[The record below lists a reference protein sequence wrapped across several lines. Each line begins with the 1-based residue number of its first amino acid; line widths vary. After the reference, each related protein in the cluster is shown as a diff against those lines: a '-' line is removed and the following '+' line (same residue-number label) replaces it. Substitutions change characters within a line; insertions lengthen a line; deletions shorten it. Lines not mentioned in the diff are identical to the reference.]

1 MRIRSLVLA
10 PVTTL
15 GVFIIVM
22 ILQCSVPTVTAIQT
36 EKEAYFNGSAYL
48 RLKTPMTLWS
58 YSAISFKSCR
68 GGEILSQ
75 RYSGHAL
82 LVSVLPDWV
91 SIVLST
97 PAQQPIEARV
107 TGRLL
112 DNKWH
117 TLEFIYQA
125 GTLYCVIDKQSTPI
139 ANQSYNAPLI
149 LDQEIKNEAAVLIL
163 GKQYSG
169 CLLHGPGLVFN
180 SSAMNAEAV
189 VFGPCPLA
197 AGPCSDHDVLEGV
210 PVDYCSHDPCM
221 QHGTCISR
229 SDSYEC
235 HCTARFK
242 GKNCEIDMGPPC
254 QSYPCQHGGTCSE
267 DSKGEYRCTC
277 APGYTGVVCE
287 TELSVHPLCEKN
299 PCVNN
304 GTCRVAPGTNNV
316 ECDCL
321 KGFIGMRCEINWDD
335 CKSNV
340 CLNGGRCIDGVDA
353 FTCDCKGTG
362 YGGTLCQNN
371 IDECLT
377 NPCQNGG
384 TCFDTYGSFL
394 CDCPSGFT
402 GPKCQMSVNEC
413 KSQPCQNGGTC
424 IDTREGFECRCIPGY
439 NGALCELEPGCGQCP
454 PDSECV
460 AGRCV
465 CKPGTTG
472 MVGLCVEQVTAAA
485 IATIATNVN
494 AAGTSA
500 QKSQALTNACAS
512 YCYNGASCV
521 PVGTTAGFGQNLTCI
536 CASGYT
542 GTRCESPIALPYSD
556 ECNCLNGGSCAPNGS
571 TCLCPPGYDGPRCEQ
586 PIGNNLC
593 NPSNCAEPYRCIG
606 GKCQCPENM
615 NCDNPCASSPC
626 LHNGSCYQQGQS
638 YACKCT
644 SGFEG
649 KRCENDIDE
658 CKKDGICGNGICQNT
673 PGSFRCFCT
682 PGYTGLNCDLDVD
695 ECLSHPCK
703 NNAECQNKQNDY
715 ECICPAGYTGKDC
728 SVDID
733 ECESNPCSKGS
744 SCVDQVANF
753 TCMCVPGM
761 TGRLCEIDIDDCES
775 QPCQNGGRCI
785 DQLGGFQC
793 DCNATGYSGIYCQT
807 NINECES
814 NPCTNGAECVDKIND
829 YQCNCFP
836 GYTGKNCEEDIDECE
851 SVPCLYGG
859 TCLQRSNYTLY
870 QPLPI
875 VGAKG
880 LPVHFAQP
888 FSYSIAAGYECI
900 CVPGTMGTNCETNIN
915 ECESNPC
922 KNGGCVDGVGNYTC
936 ECDPG
941 FEGSHCETDIDECLK
956 YRPCVH
962 GTCMDGRNNYICDCD
977 GLWGGKNCSV
987 QLTGCVNEPCLNG
1000 GTCVPYLEN
1009 ETQHKFNCSC
1019 HQGFQGKTCD
1029 TVTTM
1034 SLVASSLLV
1043 VNTTRDEGYDIQLRF
1058 KTTLPNGILAF
1069 GNGATSY
1076 ILVLNNGRLN
1086 LHSALLN
1093 RWDGVFIGSELN
1105 NSKWQKVFVAI
1116 NSSHLVLS
1124 ANDEQTIYPINSYEG
1139 TNGSNTSFPITYL
1152 GGTIPSLAQPYLKH
1166 IARAVSSFVGC
1177 MEDVVINGQWV
1188 LPGQEQE
1195 FTKLHNIDTGCP
1207 RTPQC
1212 DPNPCHSNGHCTDLW
1227 HTFSCSCQRPHLGH
1241 TCKYNIT
1248 AATFGHENTTNS
1260 AVKVTV
1266 SDVARRAIRSVLD
1279 ISMFIRTRKPSGQVF
1294 YLGSD
1299 PDNQNVNANQS
1310 PSDDSYV
1317 AAFLSKGELLVR
1329 MIFNDTPEGYTVGGN
1344 KLDNGYLHLIEVI
1357 RNSTLIQVK
1366 LNGTEYFRKTLS
1378 TSGQLN
1384 AQVLYLGGPPPNADT
1399 INSLYKDD
1407 SEKQYFKGI
1416 IQDVQVSNGSHA
1428 MIVELYPLDNET
1440 EGLELPAPFGQ
1451 VTIDRNSVLE
1461 GIVSDDLCRSQPC
1474 YHDAYCEN
1482 TWNDFIC
1489 TCPRG
1494 YKGKYC
1500 QDIQFCELQKCPMNA
1515 TCQNLDAGYECI
1527 SNMTFHDDKEP
1538 LVFTF
1543 DEPDRK
1549 DISMDTIEISY
1560 RTKFGG
1566 TLLYVHDGDM
1576 YFEISTIRQ
1585 LVTISWLLSG
1595 DLPETHRFERELAG
1609 DDDSYDWHTLLVKVS
1624 QGGKLEAGWKGW
1636 ETAIDPQPSLTADI
1650 DYFAFRHL
1658 FSGRQQ
1664 IYIGGMPEMAHIEN
1678 NSVVSGGIDKGS
1690 SFKGCLGETRV
1701 GGFLLPYF
1709 PHELIYPDTFN
1720 LTQGHFK
1727 LNSSQP
1733 EQGCILCFQQS
1744 CKNGGICSNPSEQ
1757 YACECPA
1764 GYESDD
1770 CSQNID
1776 ECLSANC
1783 LNGATCVDGVASFTC
1798 QCLEGYEGQLCEIEI
1813 NECDSNP
1820 CHNGGVCQD
1829 LLAGFSCTCTEEY
1842 AGPQCDVFR
1851 LVTCDNMP
1859 CRNGSRCV
1867 DGYNMTTGNN
1877 FTCTCSAGFAGPLC
1891 DKPFCQEVPCQ
1902 HGTCD
1907 TEAMI
1912 PKCICDPGYVGMYCE
1927 TEVNECES
1935 APCLNGGQCID
1946 FVNEYRCNCTGT
1958 GFDGKHCEHDINEC
1972 LQERISC
1979 GGRGHCINTE
1989 GSFRCHCEEGMCGK
2003 DCAQSD
2009 PCQVNPNV
2017 CLNGGIC
2024 VEDCDRERRYYCNCT
2039 GGYTGVNCSEQADN
2053 SLNEIS
2059 YLDTVYYYVHN
2070 FVGSATLEA
2079 EEASGADIAL
2089 IVVPVV
2095 IGILTIAGALI
2106 GTFLVMARN
2115 KRATRGTY
2123 SPSAQEYCNP
2133 RLEMDNVLKP
2143 PPEERLI

>member
-15 GVFIIVM
+15 GVFVIV
-22 ILQCSVPTVTAIQT
+22 ILQCSVQTVTAIQT

-112 DNKWH
+112 DNRWH
-117 TLEFIYQA
+117 TLELIYQA

-139 ANQSYNAPLI
+139 ANQSYNAQLI
-149 LDQEIKNEAAVLIL
+149 HDQEIKNEAAVLIL

-254 QSYPCQHGGTCSE
+254 LSYPCQHGGTCLE

-277 APGYTGVVCE
+277 APGYTGAVCD

-299 PCVNN
+299 PCANN
-304 GTCRVAPGTNNV
+304 GTCRVAPGTNTV
-316 ECDCL
+316 ECECL

-335 CKSNV
+335 CKPNV

-371 IDECLT
+371 IDECLA

-454 PDSECV
+454 PDSECI

-485 IATIATNVN
+485 TATIATNVN

-521 PVGTTAGFGQNLTCI
+521 PAPGPAGFAQNFTCL

-556 ECNCLNGGSCAPNGS
+556 ECNCLNGGSCTPNGS
-571 TCLCPPGYDGPRCEQ
+571 ACLCPPGYDGARCEQ
-586 PIGNNLC
+586 PVGNGLC
-593 NPSNCAEPYRCIG
+593 SPANCAEPYRCIG
-606 GKCQCPENM
+606 GKCQCPDNM

-626 LHNGSCYQQGQS
+626 LHNGSCYLQGQG

-859 TCLQRSNYTLY
+859 TCLQRSNYSLY
-870 QPLPI
+870 QPPALA
-875 VGAKG
+875 GAKG

-888 FSYSIAAGYECI
+888 FSYAIAAGYECI

-922 KNGGCVDGVGNYTC
+922 KNGACVDGVGNYTC

-1195 FTKLHNIDTGCP
+1195 FTTLHNIDTGCP

-1212 DPNPCHSNGHCTDLW
+1212 EPNPCHSNGHCTDLW

-1299 PDNQNVNANQS
+1299 PDNQNANANQS

-1428 MIVELYPLDNET
+1428 MIVELYPLGNET

-1451 VTIDRNSVLE
+1451 VTIDRTSVLE

-1538 LVFTF
+1538 LVFSF
-1543 DEPDRK
+1543 NDKDRK

-1609 DDDSYDWHTLLVKVS
+1609 EDDSYDWHTLLVKVS

-1664 IYIGGMPEMAHIEN
+1664 IYLGGMPEMAHIEN

-1720 LTQGHFK
+1720 LTEGHFT

-1744 CKNGGICSNPSEQ
+1744 CKNGGVCSNPSEQ

-1776 ECLSANC
+1776 ECLAANC
-1783 LNGATCVDGVASFTC
+1783 ANGATCVDGVASFAC
-1798 QCLEGYEGQLCEIEI
+1798 QCVEGYEGQLCEIEI

-1829 LLAGFSCTCTEEY
+1829 LLAGFTCTCTEEY

-1851 LVTCDNMP
+1851 LVTCENLP

-1877 FTCTCSAGFAGPLC
+1877 FTCTCSAGYAGPLC
-1891 DKPFCQEVPCQ
+1891 DVPFCRLEPCQ
-1902 HGTCD
+1902 NGGMCD

-1912 PKCICDPGYVGMYCE
+1912 PVCNCLPGYVGMFCE
-1927 TEVNECES
+1927 TELNECES

-1946 FVNEYRCNCTGT
+1946 FINEYRCNCTGT
-1958 GFDGKHCEHDINEC
+1958 GFDGKICEHDINEC

-2039 GGYTGVNCSEQADN
+2039 GGYTGVNCSEQA
-2053 SLNEIS
+2053 
-2059 YLDTVYYYVHN
+2059 
-2070 FVGSATLEA
+2070 TLEA